1 MNLYSSRHLRISSII
16 LAMKAAHM
24 IHVRRNMFR
33 LFRYTLFPLR
43 PQVKMLRDTDFGNNS
58 VYARVHKLS
67 VWKPSIDMRGS
78 AALLSRAKIIWN
90 LQKV

>member
-1 MNLYSSRHLRISSII
+1 MPTQFMYMCCFTSGVESTNRFYGNPLTIRRDRMNLYSSRHLRISSII

-43 PQVKMLRDTDFGNNS
+43 P
-58 VYARVHKLS
+58 
-67 VWKPSIDMRGS
+67 PSENV
-78 AALLSRAKIIWN
+78 A
-90 LQKV
+90 